1 MGTFSSVFCLLTF
14 EDCFPLSAYSSTTL
28 QRPTKEEKR
37 FFFFII
43 CWPRISPFFMGG
55 KVDERFVVGW
65 ILAVRHVTVKRS
77 GSG

>member
-1 MGTFSSVFCLLTF
+1 
-14 EDCFPLSAYSSTTL
+14 L

-77 GSG
+77 GSGWNSAPSNQPATRGSMAGS

>member
-1 MGTFSSVFCLLTF
+1 
-14 EDCFPLSAYSSTTL
+14 L